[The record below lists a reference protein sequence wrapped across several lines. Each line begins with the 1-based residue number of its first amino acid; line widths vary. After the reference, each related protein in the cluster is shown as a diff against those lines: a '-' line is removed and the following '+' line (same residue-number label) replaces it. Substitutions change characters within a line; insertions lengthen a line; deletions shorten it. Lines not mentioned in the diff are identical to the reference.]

1 MRDKQNLMPR
11 MTGAFKY
18 YTLMISTK
26 TIRKNIGK
34 IDGSYI
40 NTPAGKYY
48 DGPNNMSTPKANYL
62 KFIQNVSKQKNARFN
77 FALYH
82 LFVRKSVQS

>member
-1 MRDKQNLMPR
+1 M
-11 MTGAFKY
+11 
-18 YTLMISTK
+18 
-26 TIRKNIGK
+26 K
-34 IDGSYI
+34 IPKALNI

-48 DGPNNMSTPKANYL
+48 GGRYTDIPMYACSEKCIPAVECFGYFHILLSTPKANYL

>member
-1 MRDKQNLMPR
+1 MSSVQLRRGIN
-11 MTGAFKY
+11 Y
-18 YTLMISTK
+18 K

-48 DGPNNMSTPKANYL
+48 GGRYTDIPMYACSEKCIPAVQCFGYFCCFL
-62 KFIQNVSKQKNARFN
+62 CFVFN
-77 FALYH
+77 FAL
-82 LFVRKSVQS
+82 KKTTKKK